1 MKLRYAI
8 FAGLTL
14 GAATARADERFLA
27 YTYGWFTPAHFE
39 RELELT
45 YDHFGHGRAF
55 GQIEF
60 EYGATDR
67 WVVAPYLL
75 FSHENGKTELAGWKL
90 EQRYRFGK
98 FAYGKLLPAIY
109 FEVQRENGEPT
120 ELEGKLILSTMPNRD
135 WIASGNLIVEKKL
148 ETGARE
154 EIGYSVGAARI
165 FRTYSLGVE
174 AKGNFLEN
182 EHSVGPTV
190 GLRIGPGSKV
200 LIAPALGY
208 GKATES
214 RVRLLFEHE
223 F

>member
-1 MKLRYAI
+1 MKLRHAM
-8 FAGLTL
+8 FAGFVL
-14 GAATARADERFLA
+14 AAVSAQADERFFA
-27 YTYGWFTPAHFE
+27 YTYGWFTPAQFE
-39 RELELT
+39 RELEFT
-45 YDHFGHGRAF
+45 YDQFRHGDGF

-60 EYGATDR
+60 EYGVTDR
-67 WVVAPYLL
+67 WLVAPYLL

-90 EQRYRFGK
+90 EQRYRFGN
-98 FAYGKLLPAIY
+98 FAYGKLLPAVY

-120 ELEGKLILSTMPNRD
+120 ELEGKLIGSYMPNRD
-135 WIASGNLIVEKKL
+135 WIASGNFIIEKKL

-165 FRTYSLGVE
+165 FRTYSLGLE

-182 EHSVGPTV
+182 EHIFGPTV

-214 RVRLLFEHE
+214 RVRILFEHE